1 MRHHARPEG
10 LVRVRGTVGV
20 GVRIRLRI
28 RLSVRIRVRV
38 RIRAKVRAR
47 ARVRVRVRDHHVR
60 PEGLQDRGAERV
72 SISTIL
78 MRVRLHSKHIVST

>member
-1 MRHHARPEG
+1 MATIAGVAGPCRQLTGCA
-10 LVRVRGTVGV
+10 RVRGTVGV
-20 GVRIRLRI
+20 GVRVRLRI
-28 RLSVRIRVRV
+28 RLRVRIRVRV

-72 SISTIL
+72 SISTT
-78 MRVRLHSKHIVST
+78 RVY

>member
-1 MRHHARPEG
+1 M
-10 LVRVRGTVGV
+10 RVRLWVGL
-20 GVRIRLRI
+20 RLRL
-28 RLSVRIRVRV
+28 RL
-38 RIRAKVRAR
+38 RAR
-47 ARVRVRVRDHHVR
+47 LRVRVRVRDHHVR